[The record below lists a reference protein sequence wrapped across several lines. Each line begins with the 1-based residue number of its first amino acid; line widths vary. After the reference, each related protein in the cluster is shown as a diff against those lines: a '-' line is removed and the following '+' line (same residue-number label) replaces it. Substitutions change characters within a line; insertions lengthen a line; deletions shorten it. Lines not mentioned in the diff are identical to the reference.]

1 MTPRGAKNLV
11 TAQRNFHDWVMAS
24 RGKSSPLERILGR
37 LDDLDTTNLT
47 ILVQRLARERE
58 LLETVFN
65 AIREGVLV
73 VGASGL
79 VEYANAAAL
88 QLLGLKEGDVGDLP
102 VWKAVPD
109 LARTMN
115 LSAAGL
121 DGSGRRVRPA
131 AIARELEITYPEHRF
146 VRVYLTPFDEENHG
160 SDGPL
165 FTMILADITEDKIS
179 TEKLIQDEKLSS
191 IFDLAAGVA
200 HELGNPLN
208 SINIHLQLLDRQIGK
223 LPREVE
229 TAKMEKA
236 LAVCVNEVQRLDGI
250 ITHFLQA
257 IRPQPL
263 DLQEVALLDVI
274 DEVLNF
280 LGDELTNLGVQVD
293 VTVEGT
299 SPVVL
304 GDRNQIKQVFFN
316 VVKNAMEAMDAGGDL
331 RITARADDEYVYLL
345 FADTGVGIAQ
355 EDLSKIFQPYHTTK
369 STGHGLGMMI
379 CRRILR
385 DHGGQIGLDSRPDA
399 GTVVTLQF
407 PQKHRRIR
415 LLEAD

>member
-1 MTPRGAKNLV
+1 
-11 TAQRNFHDWVMAS
+11 MAARS
-24 RGKSSPLERILGR
+24 KSSPLERILGR

-58 LLETVFN
+58 LLEAVFN

-73 VGASGL
+73 IGKSGL

-88 QLLGLKEGDVGDLP
+88 TILGLKDEDVGTIP

-115 LSAAGL
+115 LASTGL

-146 VRVYLTPFDEENHG
+146 VRIYLTPFEAET
-160 SDGPL
+160 SDKDAPL
-165 FTMILADITEDKIS
+165 FTMILTDITEDKLS
-179 TEKLIQDEKLSS
+179 TEQLIQDEKISS

-208 SINIHLQLLDRQIGK
+208 SINIHLQLLERQVKK
-223 LPREVE
+223 LEDQAA
-229 TAKMEKA
+229 AKKMRKA
-236 LAVCVNEVQRLDGI
+236 VDVCTNEVQRLDGI
-250 ITHFLQA
+250 ISNFLQA

-263 DLQEVALLDVI
+263 DLQEAPLLDVL

-280 LGDELTNLGVQVD
+280 LGSELTNLNVDID
-293 VTVEGT
+293 VTVDGDP
-299 SPVVL
+299 PVVL

-316 VVKNAMEAMDAGGDL
+316 VVKNAMEAMDAGGKL
-331 RITARADDEYVYLL
+331 RIASREDDEFVFLS

-369 STGHGLGMMI
+369 STGNGLGMMI
-379 CRRILR
+379 CRRIMR
-385 DHGGQIGLDSRPDA
+385 DHGGQIGLDSRPNS

-407 PQKHRRIR
+407 PKKHRRMR
-415 LLEAD
+415 LLEAAD

>member
-1 MTPRGAKNLV
+1 MPP
-11 TAQRNFHDWVMAS
+11 

-73 VGASGL
+73 IGESGL

-88 QLLGLKEGDVGDLP
+88 GLLGLKESDVGSLP

-121 DGSGRRVRPA
+121 EGSGRRVRPA

-146 VRVYLTPFDEENHG
+146 VRVYLAPFDEDTHG
-160 SDGPL
+160 TDGPL
-165 FTMILADITEDKIS
+165 FTMILADITEDKLS

-208 SINIHLQLLDRQIGK
+208 SINIHLQLLERQIAK
-223 LPREVE
+223 LSDDVA

-236 LAVCVNEVQRLDGI
+236 LAVCTNEVQRLDGI

-263 DLQEVALLDVI
+263 DLQEVALLDVL

-280 LGDELTNLGVQVD
+280 LGEELTNLNVQVD
-293 VTVEGT
+293 VTVEGGT
-299 SPVVL
+299 PIVL

-345 FADTGVGIAQ
+345 FADSGVGIAQ

-369 STGHGLGMMI
+369 SSGHGLGMMI
-379 CRRILR
+379 CRRILHA
-385 DHGGQIGLDSRPDA
+385 HGGQIGLDSRPNA
-399 GTVVTLQF
+399 GTIVTLQF

-415 LLEAD
+415 LLEAAD